1 MVSSS
6 TSSRFEHTGNLF
18 SVDLLDASGE
28 IRGTFF
34 KETADKVF
42 PLLEEGKVYTFQETS
57 GRLKPANKQ
66 VRSRRPTSVPSLQYE
81 SSPGMMDVGGLLFE
95 FDAPRSTLH

>member
-1 MVSSS
+1 M
-6 TSSRFEHTGNLF
+6 SSRFEHTGNLF

-66 VRSRRPTSVPSLQYE
+66 VRSRRPVRCLRLVSRNDGSGWSL
-81 SSPGMMDVGGLLFE
+81 F
-95 FDAPRSTLH
+95 RI

>member
-1 MVSSS
+1 MRPHRRDAVVVITRESTRLVSVATCSC
-6 TSSRFEHTGNLF
+6 HTGNLF

-57 GRLKPANKQ
+57 G
-66 VRSRRPTSVPSLQYE
+66 
-81 SSPGMMDVGGLLFE
+81 
-95 FDAPRSTLH
+95 